1 MNNTTT
7 FPISESEQLQKIS
20 NGLITA
26 DKFINK
32 SYLINVTEN
41 RVVPFPQERKTT
53 NNIRLYQIDKLVY
66 DKKENVNDKL
76 ISVYS
81 ALLNIESAALLII
94 HSEKKSVSFYIGVRS
109 DENAPVAGMILEK
122 SFLGNFPGSKLRNLR
137 NNEIADVFSSVTKSA
152 HPSAVKNVSCVTVVP
167 SSRDENKEKFV
178 QGIEKFVDTM
188 QGETFTAVYVADPLS
203 KSTLEL
209 RKRGLEEMYSALSP
223 YAKTSL
229 AYGDNYSKAVTNGMS
244 ESFSDAVNNSIN
256 ITNGTND
263 SKTTSK
269 NSGFNIGIMG
279 TGVNAGSSKS
289 YTSGTSWSKAVTS
302 GTSETTTTGTNTSDT
317 ETNGTSRTLTSE
329 HQNKSVAV
337 LLEKIDEQLKR
348 IKDCEGFGLWEC
360 AVYFVADDIQ
370 TSVVAANT
378 YKALML
384 GDNTSVE
391 NSYVNIWGVRNR
403 NRLDVLDYVAYGR
416 HPLIEIAPEKGFN
429 AQFVTPGNY
438 ISGKELPMLLGIPHK
453 SIAGV
458 SVSSMAEFGRNV
470 FVQNAKPNRRSIP
483 LGKIHHMGR
492 DEDRPVELDLDSFT
506 SHCFITGSTGSGKSN
521 TTYCLL
527 EQFLNKVPFLVIEP
541 AKGEYKDAFGG
552 VEGINIFT
560 TSPLLGRMLKLNP
573 FSFDKNIHI
582 LEHLDRLIEIFNACW
597 EMYAAMPAILKDAI
611 EKIYINKGWDLIN
624 SVYRGNGEPTFP
636 TFEDLMKTLPEIINS
651 SGYSSDTKG
660 DYTGALVTR
669 VKSLTNGISG
679 QIFCD
684 CYEIPDEIFFD
695 RNTIIDLSR
704 IGSSETKSLIM
715 GVLVL
720 KLSEYRMANAQEAN
734 SGLRHITVIEEAH
747 NLLKQTKGNASGSN
761 VIAKSVEMICNSI
774 AEMRTYGEG
783 FIIVDQSPTAVDI
796 AAIKNTNT
804 KILMRLPEKNDC
816 EAVGNAVGLDEDQ
829 IKELSK
835 LETGVA
841 VVMQNNWLE
850 AVLTHINAYS
860 HKTEAKIENA
870 DYSEITQMRGTAV
883 KELIHQYIE
892 NRHMDLDALRE
903 KINAASVIKYKKEEM
918 LCCLDQIG
926 SRLMKGR
933 DIEFFCEALLNVSG
947 TKGLFDILEPVL
959 ERDEDAQDETYTV
972 ESVETWREQLETGL
986 GDYIALPDDEIQR
999 LINYLLYVQEE
1010 RSNSVNYR
1018 ELQRILDEGVM

>member
-1 MNNTTT
+1 
-7 FPISESEQLQKIS
+7 
-20 NGLITA
+20 
-26 DKFINK
+26 
-32 SYLINVTEN
+32 
-41 RVVPFPQERKTT
+41 
-53 NNIRLYQIDKLVY
+53 
-66 DKKENVNDKL
+66 
-76 ISVYS
+76 
-81 ALLNIESAALLII
+81 
-94 HSEKKSVSFYIGVRS
+94 
-109 DENAPVAGMILEK
+109 
-122 SFLGNFPGSKLRNLR
+122 
-137 NNEIADVFSSVTKSA
+137 
-152 HPSAVKNVSCVTVVP
+152 
-167 SSRDENKEKFV
+167 
-178 QGIEKFVDTM
+178 
-188 QGETFTAVYVADPLS
+188 
-203 KSTLEL
+203 
-209 RKRGLEEMYSALSP
+209 
-223 YAKTSL
+223 
-229 AYGDNYSKAVTNGMS
+229 
-244 ESFSDAVNNSIN
+244 
-256 ITNGTND
+256 
-263 SKTTSK
+263 
-269 NSGFNIGIMG
+269 
-279 TGVNAGSSKS
+279 
-289 YTSGTSWSKAVTS
+289 
-302 GTSETTTTGTNTSDT
+302 
-317 ETNGTSRTLTSE
+317 
-329 HQNKSVAV
+329 
-337 LLEKIDEQLKR
+337 
-348 IKDCEGFGLWEC
+348 
-360 AVYFVADDIQ
+360 
-370 TSVVAANT
+370 
-378 YKALML
+378 
-384 GDNTSVE
+384 
-391 NSYVNIWGVRNR
+391 
-403 NRLDVLDYVAYGR
+403 
-416 HPLIEIAPEKGFN
+416 
-429 AQFVTPGNY
+429 
-438 ISGKELPMLLGIPHK
+438 
-453 SIAGV
+453 
-458 SVSSMAEFGRNV
+458 
-470 FVQNAKPNRRSIP
+470 
-483 LGKIHHMGR
+483 
-492 DEDRPVELDLDSFT
+492 
-506 SHCFITGSTGSGKSN
+506 
-521 TTYCLL
+521 
-527 EQFLNKVPFLVIEP
+527 
-541 AKGEYKDAFGG
+541 
-552 VEGINIFT
+552 
-560 TSPLLGRMLKLNP
+560 
-573 FSFDKNIHI
+573 
-582 LEHLDRLIEIFNACW
+582 
-597 EMYAAMPAILKDAI
+597 
-611 EKIYINKGWDLIN
+611 
-624 SVYRGNGEPTFP
+624 
-636 TFEDLMKTLPEIINS
+636 MKTLPEIINS